1 MKNFLLY
8 LGSLLLVGFASAMLI
23 LSRHVEMD
31 VFDYIAIIESYVIGF
46 YMFYL
51 LPKTQKKKVEYFI
64 HIPHKHLK

>member
-8 LGSLLLVGFASAMLI
+8 LASLLLVGFASALLI

-31 VFDYIAIIESYVIGF
+31 LFVYIVIIQSYVIGF

-51 LPKTQKKKVEYFI
+51 LPKTKKDEGYFI
-64 HIPHKHLK
+64 HIPHKDLK